1 MMPAIFFTLLITSC
15 LYAVFR
21 GGTPER
27 IAAAILVA
35 ATVGTILAL
44 AASPHRYMHTEI
56 VTMWV
61 DVVMMAAFL
70 ALALRAQRYWPM
82 WVSMV
87 QIDIVAT
94 HLVMFSPETQPWS
107 YWAMQ
112 ALWSYP
118 APLLLAIGTLRH
130 RQRLKRYGDDPAWSV
145 PA

>member
-1 MMPAIFFTLLITSC
+1 MPAVFLTLLIASC
-15 LYAVFR
+15 LYAAFR

-27 IAAAILVA
+27 VAAAILVA
-35 ATVGTILAL
+35 ATLGSAVAL
-44 AASPHRYMHTEI
+44 AASHHRYLRTEI
-56 VTMWV
+56 LTMWV
-61 DVVMMAAFL
+61 DVAMMVAFL

-82 WVSMV
+82 WISMV

-107 YWAMQ
+107 YWLMQ

-118 APLLLAIGTLRH
+118 APVLLAIGTLRH
-130 RQRLKRYGDDPAWSV
+130 RRRLKRYGDDPSWSV

>member
-1 MMPAIFFTLLITSC
+1 M
-15 LYAVFR
+15 YAGFR

-27 IAAAILVA
+27 IAAAILVV
-35 ATVGTILAL
+35 ATLASALAL
-44 AASPHRYMHTEI
+44 GASVHRYMRTEI

-61 DVVMMAAFL
+61 DVAMTAAFL

-130 RQRLKRYGDDPAWSV
+130 RQRLKRYGDDPSWSV